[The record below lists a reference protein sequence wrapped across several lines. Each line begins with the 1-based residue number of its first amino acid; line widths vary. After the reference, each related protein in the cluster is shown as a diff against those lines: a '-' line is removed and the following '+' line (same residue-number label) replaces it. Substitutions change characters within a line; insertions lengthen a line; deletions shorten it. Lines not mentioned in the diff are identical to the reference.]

1 MVNNLNSSEVTLE
14 KVKRSSFKPRSTSDP
29 EKIRELMQSIKKL
42 GLVHPVILRPK
53 GDSFEIV
60 VGDRRSEAARRA
72 GLTTIPAI
80 IKDISDREALEII
93 LSENI
98 HREDLSAVDKG
109 RICKLLKEKFPDE
122 YPNNEAIAEK
132 LGLSAATVRD
142 WLQLVE
148 APKEIQEL
156 IAPEVKPGG
165 AVPRGK
171 IEYTT
176 ALEII
181 RKVEKPE
188 KQVSLV
194 KEVAR
199 RRIPRRVVRQ
209 VIKKV
214 EHAPQKEVREIFKE
228 SVEAPPLLPFSHD
241 HYKKILQGIKTQT
254 SRKGLSS
261 NVQKGSLARAS
272 VTYFADL
279 EITDVYRKKL
289 GEFNEEDARREGG
302 YSLEQFKKVW
312 MGIHGEWNPDEAVNV
327 IRFKLSKVV

>member
-1 MVNNLNSSEVTLE
+1 MSSSEVALE
-14 KVKRSSFKPRSTSDP
+14 KVRPSSFKPRSTRDQ
-29 EKIRELMQSIKKL
+29 EKIKELMQSIKKL
-42 GLVHPVILRPK
+42 GLVHPVLLRPK
-53 GDSFEIV
+53 GDSFEII

-72 GLTTIPAI
+72 GMTKIPAI
-80 IKDISDREALEII
+80 IKDVSDQEALEIM
-93 LSENI
+93 LAENI

-109 RICKLLKEKFPDE
+109 RICKLLKEQFPNE

-132 LGLSAATVRD
+132 LGLSSATISD
-142 WLQLVE
+142 WMQLVE

-165 AVPRGK
+165 AVPKGK

-181 RKVEKPE
+181 KKVEKPE

-199 RRIPRRVVRQ
+199 RRVPRRIVRQ

-214 EHAPQKEVREIFKE
+214 EHAPQREVREIFKE
-228 SVEAPPLLPFSHD
+228 SVEAPPMLPFSHE
-241 HYKKILQGIKTQT
+241 HYKRILQGVKNQT
-254 SRKGLSS
+254 SRKGLPM
-261 NVQKGSLARAS
+261 NVRKGSVVRAS

-279 EITDVYRKKL
+279 EVIDVYRKKL
-289 GEFNEEDARREGG
+289 GEFDGEDARREGG

-312 MGIHGEWNPDEAVNV
+312 MGIHGEWDPDETVNV
-327 IRFKLSKVV
+327 IRFKLSRVV

>member
-1 MVNNLNSSEVTLE
+1 LSSSEVRLE
-14 KVKRSSFKPRSTSDP
+14 KVRPSTFKPRSTSDP

-60 VGDRRSEAARRA
+60 VGDRRSEAARRV
-72 GLTTIPAI
+72 GMTKIPAI
-80 IKDISDREALEII
+80 IRDVSDREALEIM
-93 LSENI
+93 LAENI

-109 RICKLLKEKFPDE
+109 RICKLLKEKFPAE

-132 LGLSAATVRD
+132 LGLTAATIRD
-142 WLQLVE
+142 WMQLAE

-156 IAPEVKPGG
+156 IAPEVKSGG

-176 ALEII
+176 ALEIM

-199 RRIPRRVVRQ
+199 RHVPRRVVRQ

-214 EHAPQKEVREIFKE
+214 EHAPQKEVREIFRE
-228 SVEAPPLLPFSHD
+228 NVEVPPLLPFSHE
-241 HYKKILQGIKTQT
+241 HYKKIIQGHKTQT
-254 SRKGLSS
+254 SRKGLPM
-261 NVQKGSLARAS
+261 NMRKGSIARAS

-279 EITDVYRKKL
+279 EVTDVYRKKL
-289 GEFNEEDARREGG
+289 GEFDEDDARREGG
-302 YSLEQFKKVW
+302 YTLGDFKKVW
-312 MGIHGEWNPDEAVNV
+312 TDLHGEWNPDETVNV
-327 IRFKLSKVV
+327 IRFKLGRIV

>member
-1 MVNNLNSSEVTLE
+1 LSSSEVALE
-14 KVKRSSFKPRSTSDP
+14 KVKQSSFRPRSTKDP
-29 EKIRELMQSIKKL
+29 EKIKELMQSIKKL
-42 GLVHPVILRPK
+42 GLVHPVLLRPK
-53 GDSFEIV
+53 GDSFEII

-72 GLTTIPAI
+72 GITKIPAL
-80 IKDISDREALEII
+80 IKDVSDREALEII
-93 LSENI
+93 LAENI

-109 RICKLLKEKFPDE
+109 RICKLLKEKFPNE

-132 LGLSAATVRD
+132 LGLSAATISD
-142 WLQLVE
+142 WMQLVE

-165 AVPRGK
+165 AVPKGK

-181 RKVEKPE
+181 KKVEKPE

-199 RRIPRRVVRQ
+199 RRVPRRIVRQ

-214 EHAPQKEVREIFKE
+214 EHAPQREVREIFKE
-228 SVEAPPLLPFSHD
+228 SVEAPPMLPFSHE
-241 HYKKILQGIKTQT
+241 HCKKILQGIKTQT
-254 SRKGLSS
+254 SRKGWPL

-279 EITDVYRKKL
+279 EVIDVYRKKL
-289 GEFNEEDARREGG
+289 GEFDEEDARREGG

-312 MGIHGEWNPDEAVNV
+312 MGIHGEWDPDETVNV
-327 IRFKLSKVV
+327 IRFRLSKVV

>member
-1 MVNNLNSSEVTLE
+1 MKRLSSSQVALE
-14 KVKRSSFKPRSTSDP
+14 KVKSSSFKPRSTRDP
-29 EKIRELMQSIKKL
+29 DRMRELAQSIKKL

-53 GDSFEIV
+53 GDSFEII
-60 VGDRRSEAARRA
+60 VGERRSEAARKA
-72 GLTTIPAI
+72 GMTKIPAI
-80 IKDISDREALEII
+80 IKEFSDREALEII
-93 LSENI
+93 LTENV

-109 RICKLLKEKFPDE
+109 RVCKLLKEKFPTE
-122 YPNNEAIAEK
+122 YPNNETIAEK
-132 LGLSAATVRD
+132 LGVNPATMKD
-142 WLQLVE
+142 WMQLVE

-165 AVPRGK
+165 AVPKGK
-171 IEYTT
+171 VEYTT

-199 RRIPRRVVRQ
+199 RHVPRRIVRQ

-228 SVEAPPLLPFSHD
+228 SVEAPPILPFSHE

-254 SRKGLSS
+254 SRKGFPL
-261 NVQKGSLARAS
+261 NVGKGSLVRAS
-272 VTYFADL
+272 VTHFADL

-289 GEFNEEDARREGG
+289 GEFDKEDAGREGG
-302 YSLEQFKKVW
+302 YSLEQFRKVW
-312 MGIHGEWNPDEAVNV
+312 MGIHGEWDPDETVNV

>member
-1 MVNNLNSSEVTLE
+1 MGNSEVALE
-14 KVKRSSFKPRSTSDP
+14 KVRPSNFKPRSTSDP
-29 EKIRELMQSIKKL
+29 EKIRELTQSIKKL
-42 GLVHPVILRPK
+42 GLVHPVLLRPK
-53 GDSFEIV
+53 GDGFEII

-72 GLTTIPAI
+72 GVAKIPAI
-80 IKDISDREALEII
+80 IKDVSDQEALEII
-93 LSENI
+93 LAENI

-109 RICKLLKEKFPDE
+109 RICKLLKEKFPNE

-132 LGLSAATVRD
+132 LGLSVATIRD
-142 WLQLVE
+142 WMQLVE

-165 AVPRGK
+165 AVPKGK

-199 RRIPRRVVRQ
+199 RRVPRRIVRK

-214 EHAPQKEVREIFKE
+214 EHAPQKEVREIFRE
-228 SVEAPPLLPFSHD
+228 SVEAPPMLPFSHE
-241 HYKKILQGIKTQT
+241 HCKKILQGIKTQT
-254 SRKGLSS
+254 SRKGLPL
-261 NVQKGSLARAS
+261 NIRKGSLARAS

-279 EITDVYRKKL
+279 EITDIYRKKL
-289 GEFNEEDARREGG
+289 SEFDEEDARREGG

-312 MGIHGEWNPDEAVNV
+312 TSIHGEWDPDEAVNV